1 MERISITLTILKA
14 RLDPFYPGVANRS
27 FADHALNSLLF
38 FGSDSTSRNVVYVA
52 RAEELRGR
60 LLTGLTLICV
70 GEPDEGVRNAAADIL
85 IIPEPADIH
94 ALFNRA
100 QSAFLSLYRW
110 DQAMAS
116 CAIEEADVN
125 RLMEVART
133 EFNWSLILLNLHL
146 SPIASDL
153 SPDLFLSGDDTQTL
167 IDLFL
172 ADSTMAATDPIPAPM
187 TFRNEQMGITG
198 IYYNILYDN
207 EDFQGKLLAIRNIQQ
222 PAGEADI
229 QLFSTVCY
237 HMELTYRH
245 FSASNLRSSTYM
257 LVQHALSSLIHDKEL
272 SRSDCI
278 ETLKLIGWKVNDR
291 YRLFFFPFYGQDMAS
306 NQASFLI
313 TLLENRFASSASP
326 GNGTSSSRGL
336 ITNEGV
342 VWVLN
347 RSTADNMDIRRVT
360 SELGEM
366 AKGFGAKVG
375 LSSECRDVF
384 SLNLYY
390 RQAQNAIIAG
400 SAVDPDVSIYNFR
413 EYSLYHI
420 LSHSYEPYDPMDVV
434 HPAVVILMRYDR
446 ENGTEYNK
454 TLRTFIACRYNVL
467 KASAQL
473 YIHRSTF
480 TVRIKRIEELADID
494 LEDERTR
501 LHILL
506 SYYIMESSGM
516 RF

>member
-52 RAEELRGR
+52 RAEELRGK

-172 ADSTMAATDPIPAPM
+172 ADSTMAATDPIPASV
-187 TFRNEQMGITG
+187 TFQNEQMGITG
-198 IYYNILYDN
+198 IYFNIYFN
-207 EDFQGKLLAIRNIQQ
+207 EDFRGKLLAIRSIQQ
-222 PAGEADI
+222 PASAADL
-229 QLFSTVCY
+229 QLFSAVCY
-237 HMELTYRH
+237 HMELTYRY

-257 LVQHALSSLIHDKEL
+257 LVQHALASVLQGRDI
-272 SRSDCI
+272 SRPDCI

-291 YRLFFFPFYGQDMAS
+291 YRLFFFPFYGQDIAS

-313 TLLENRFASSASP
+313 TLLENRFASPASP
-326 GNGTSSSRGL
+326 DNGVSSSRGL
-336 ITNEGV
+336 VMDEGA
-342 VWVLN
+342 VWILN
-347 RSTADNMDIRRVT
+347 RSTAEATDMRRIIQD
-360 SELGEM
+360 LGEM
-366 AKGFGAKVG
+366 ANGFGAKVG
-375 LSSECRDVF
+375 LSSECRDFF
-384 SLNLYY
+384 SLGLYL
-390 RQAQNAIIAG
+390 RQAQNAIITG
-400 SAVDPDVSIYNFR
+400 NTVDPEASIYNFK

-420 LSHSYEPYDPMDVV
+420 LSHAYEPYNPMDVV

-467 KASAQL
+467 KASGQL

>member
-1 MERISITLTILKA
+1 MEQIRITLTILKA
-14 RLDPFYPGVANRS
+14 KLDPFFQSYCNRP
-27 FADHALNSLLF
+27 FADRPLNSLLF
-38 FGSDSTSRNVVYVA
+38 FGNDATSRDIVYLA
-52 RAEELRGR
+52 RAEELQGK
-60 LLTGLTLICV
+60 LLTGLTIICA

-85 IIPEPADIH
+85 IIPDPVDLRT
-94 ALFNRA
+94 LFNKA
-100 QSAFLSLYRW
+100 QSVFLALTRW
-110 DQAMAS
+110 DRAMAS
-116 CAIEEADVN
+116 AAVENADVN
-125 RLMEVART
+125 QLMAAARSN
-133 EFNWSLILLNLHL
+133 FNWSLILLNMHL
-146 SPIASDL
+146 TPIASNL
-153 SPDLFLSGDDTQTL
+153 SPDLFLPGDNTQTL

-172 ADSTMAATDPIPAPM
+172 ADSTLAATEPIPAPV
-187 TFRNEQMGITG
+187 TFQNEQMGITG
-198 IYYNILYDN
+198 IYFNIYFN
-207 EDFQGKLLAIRNIQQ
+207 EDFRGKLLAIRSIQQ
-222 PAGEADI
+222 PASAADL
-229 QLFSTVCY
+229 QLFSAVCY
-237 HMELTYRH
+237 HTELTYRY

-257 LVQHALSSLIHDKEL
+257 LVQHALASVLQGRDI
-272 SRSDCI
+272 SRPDCI

-291 YRLFFFPFYGQDMAS
+291 YRLFFFPFYDQDMLS

-313 TLLENRFASSASP
+313 TLLENRFASPASP
-326 GNGTSSSRGL
+326 DNGVSSSRGL
-336 ITNEGV
+336 VMDEGV
-342 VWVLN
+342 VWILN
-347 RSTADNMDIRRVT
+347 RSTAEKMDMLQVIHD
-360 SELGEM
+360 LGEM

-375 LSSECRDVF
+375 LSSECRDFF
-384 SLNLYY
+384 SLGLYL
-390 RQAQNAIIAG
+390 RQAQNAIITG
-400 SAVDPDVSIYNFR
+400 NTVDPEASIYNFK

-420 LSHSYEPYDPMDVV
+420 LSHAYEPYNPMDVV